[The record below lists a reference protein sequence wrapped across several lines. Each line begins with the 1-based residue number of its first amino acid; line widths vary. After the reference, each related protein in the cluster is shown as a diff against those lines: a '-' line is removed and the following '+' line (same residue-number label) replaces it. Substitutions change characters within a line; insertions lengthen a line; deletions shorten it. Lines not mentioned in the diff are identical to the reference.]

1 MPIVKPKDIRNMKA
15 DEIQSKLYEIKLEL
29 SKEMGNVKM
38 GRPVKN
44 NGRIKELKRTVARI
58 LTIKQEIKNKEVK
71 QKNA

>member
-15 DEIQSKLYEIKLEL
+15 EEIQSKLSEIKLEL

>member
-1 MPIVKPKDIRNMKA
+1 MAIVKPKDVRNMKA
-15 DEIQSKLYEIKLEL
+15 EEIQSKLYEIKLEL
-29 SKEMGNVKM
+29 FKEMGNVKM

-58 LTIKQEIKNKEVK
+58 LTIKQEMKKKGVK